1 MKREI
6 IRHRR
11 LDLIN
16 SMKHGDQ
23 KRIAD
28 LLNTK
33 PSIVSATLNGHRN
46 QNSDQGRNIIR
57 LAERFAE
64 RSVMRQAVR
73 NYRSK
78 KAVR

>member
-16 SMKHGDQ
+16 SMNTGDQ
-23 KRIAD
+23 KRIAE

-33 PSIVSATLNGHRN
+33 ASVVSATLNGHRN

-57 LAERFAE
+57 LAERLAE
-64 RSVMRQAVR
+64 RGVMRNAVR
-73 NYRSK
+73 NYRARK
-78 KAVR
+78 TI